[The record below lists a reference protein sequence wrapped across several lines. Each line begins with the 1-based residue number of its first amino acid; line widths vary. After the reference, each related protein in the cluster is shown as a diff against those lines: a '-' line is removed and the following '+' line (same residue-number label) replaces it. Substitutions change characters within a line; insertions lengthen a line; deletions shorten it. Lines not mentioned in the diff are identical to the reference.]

1 MNLKKVITAINN
13 PILNDKLLN
22 CKNIKVLKN
31 DIQYKEGILEILEL
45 EKNIDILI
53 LSENLPGEIS
63 LIELLLK
70 IKKNNIKIFIILET
84 ENDELKNTLFDYGIK
99 NIYYNDKI
107 TIDEL
112 VKIIEKETIESN
124 EELKNEIEK
133 LKKIINEKEYSNERK
148 IIKFYKGKITKNI
161 IEISKKITKK
171 HEKNSTKNDKKII
184 IFCGN
189 YNSGK
194 SIVLA
199 LFTKTLF
206 KKSKKNLVINFN
218 EKNNDIFFILNKRN
232 NEYSDKNIKEK
243 NENLSSKIDVIDGK
257 IFLESGKFN
266 KEKFE
271 KINAN
276 YDRIYIENYFENDN
290 EIEQEILKISN
301 EIIFLSQPNLL
312 EISKSKKILERYINR
327 YLIEKEKINILFNKY
342 NKYSIDENLLKK
354 IFFEFDFIGK
364 IKFNNKYNLLLNGQ
378 AFFNLKKI
386 KKEYFKIYKKLERG
400 GINI

>member
-22 CKNIKVLKN
+22 CKNIEVLKN

-53 LSENLPGEIS
+53 LSENLPGEIN

-70 IKKNNIKIFIILET
+70 IKKNDIKIFIILET
-84 ENDELKNTLFDYGIK
+84 ENNELKNTLFDYGIK

-133 LKKIINEKEYSNERK
+133 LKEIISEKEYRNERK
-148 IIKFYKGKITKNI
+148 KAKFYKEKIRKNLLDI
-161 IEISKKITKK
+161 YKKMSKK
-171 HEKNSTKNDKKII
+171 HEKCTTKNNKKII

-199 LFTKTLF
+199 LFTKILF

-232 NEYSDKNIKEK
+232 NEYSDKNIIEK

-257 IFLESGKFN
+257 IFVENEKFN

-271 KINAN
+271 RFNAN
-276 YDRIYIENYFENDN
+276 YDRIYIENYFENDS
-290 EIEQEILKISN
+290 ETEQEILKISDK
-301 EIIFLSQPNLL
+301 IIFLSQTNLL
-312 EISKSKKILERYINR
+312 EISKSKKILERYISR
-327 YLIEKEKINILFNKY
+327 YLIEKEKIYILFNKY

-354 IFFEFDFIGK
+354 IFFEFNSIGK

-378 AFFNLKKI
+378 VFMSIKKLR
-386 KKEYFKIYKKLERG
+386 KEYFKIYKK
-400 GINI
+400 I

>member
-22 CKNIKVLKN
+22 CKNIEVLKN

-53 LSENLPGEIS
+53 LSENLPGEIN

-70 IKKNNIKIFIILET
+70 IKKNDIKIFIILET
-84 ENDELKNTLFDYGIK
+84 ENNELKNTLFDYGIK

-133 LKKIINEKEYSNERK
+133 LKEIISEKEYRNERK
-148 IIKFYKGKITKNI
+148 KAKFYKEKIRKNLLDI
-161 IEISKKITKK
+161 YKKMSKK
-171 HEKNSTKNDKKII
+171 HEKCTTQNNKKII

-199 LFTKTLF
+199 LFTKILF

-232 NEYSDKNIKEK
+232 NDENIIEK

-257 IFLESGKFN
+257 IFVENEKFN

-271 KINAN
+271 RFNAN
-276 YDRIYIENYFENDN
+276 YDRIYIENYFENDS
-290 EIEQEILKISN
+290 ETEQEILKISDK
-301 EIIFLSQPNLL
+301 IIFLSQTNLL
-312 EISKSKKILERYINR
+312 EISKSKKILERYISR
-327 YLIEKEKINILFNKY
+327 YLIEKEKIYILFNKY

-354 IFFEFDFIGK
+354 IFFEFNSIGK

-378 AFFNLKKI
+378 VFMSIKKLR
-386 KKEYFKIYKKLERG
+386 KEYFKIYKK
-400 GINI
+400 I

>member
-53 LSENLPGEIS
+53 LSENLPGEIN

-133 LKKIINEKEYSNERK
+133 LKEIINEKEYSNERK

-161 IEISKKITKK
+161 IEIYKKITKK

-232 NEYSDKNIKEK
+232 NEYSDKNIIEK
-243 NENLSSKIDVIDGK
+243 NENLNSKINIIDGK

-378 AFFNLKKI
+378 AFLNLKKI

>member
-1 MNLKKVITAINN
+1 MNLKKIITAINN

-22 CKNIKVLKN
+22 CKNIEVLKN

-53 LSENLPGEIS
+53 LSENLPGEIN

-70 IKKNNIKIFIILET
+70 IKKNDIKIFIILET
-84 ENDELKNTLFDYGIK
+84 ENNELKNTLFDYGIK

-133 LKKIINEKEYSNERK
+133 LKEIISEKEYRNERK
-148 IIKFYKGKITKNI
+148 KAKFYKEKIRKNLLDI
-161 IEISKKITKK
+161 YKKMSKK
-171 HEKNSTKNDKKII
+171 HEKCTTQNNKKII

-199 LFTKTLF
+199 LFTKILF

-232 NEYSDKNIKEK
+232 NKNNDENIIEK

-257 IFLESGKFN
+257 IFVENEKFN

-271 KINAN
+271 RFNAN
-276 YDRIYIENYFENDN
+276 YDRIYIENYFENDS
-290 EIEQEILKISN
+290 ETEQEILKISDK
-301 EIIFLSQPNLL
+301 IIFLSQTNLL
-312 EISKSKKILERYINR
+312 EISKSKKILERYISR
-327 YLIEKEKINILFNKY
+327 YLIEKEKIYILFNKY

-354 IFFEFDFIGK
+354 IFFEFNSIGK

-378 AFFNLKKI
+378 VFMSIKKLR
-386 KKEYFKIYKKLERG
+386 KEYFKIYKK
-400 GINI
+400 I

>member
-22 CKNIKVLKN
+22 CKNIEVLKN

-53 LSENLPGEIS
+53 LSENLPGEIN

-70 IKKNNIKIFIILET
+70 IKKNDIKIFIILET
-84 ENDELKNTLFDYGIK
+84 ENNELKNTLFDYGIK

-133 LKKIINEKEYSNERK
+133 LKEIISEKEYRNERK
-148 IIKFYKGKITKNI
+148 KAKFYKEKIRKNLLDI
-161 IEISKKITKK
+161 YKKMSKK
-171 HEKNSTKNDKKII
+171 HEKCTTQNNKKII

-199 LFTKTLF
+199 LFTKILF

-232 NEYSDKNIKEK
+232 NKNNNENIIKK
-243 NENLSSKIDVIDGK
+243 NKNLSSKIDVIDGK
-257 IFLESGKFN
+257 IFVENEKFN

-271 KINAN
+271 RFNAN
-276 YDRIYIENYFENDN
+276 YDRIYIENYFENDS
-290 EIEQEILKISN
+290 ETEQEILKISDK
-301 EIIFLSQPNLL
+301 IIFLSQTNLL
-312 EISKSKKILERYINR
+312 EISKSKKILERYISR
-327 YLIEKEKINILFNKY
+327 YLIEKEKIYILFNKY
-342 NKYSIDENLLKK
+342 NK
-354 IFFEFDFIGK
+354 
-364 IKFNNKYNLLLNGQ
+364 
-378 AFFNLKKI
+378 
-386 KKEYFKIYKKLERG
+386 
-400 GINI
+400 

>member
-22 CKNIKVLKN
+22 CKNIEVLKN

-53 LSENLPGEIS
+53 LSENLPGEIN

-70 IKKNNIKIFIILET
+70 IKKNDIKIFIILET
-84 ENDELKNTLFDYGIK
+84 ENNELKNTLFDYGIK

-133 LKKIINEKEYSNERK
+133 LKEIISEKEYRNERK
-148 IIKFYKGKITKNI
+148 KAKFYKEKIRKNLLDI
-161 IEISKKITKK
+161 YKKMSKK
-171 HEKNSTKNDKKII
+171 HEKCTTQNNKKII

-194 SIVLA
+194 SIVLV
-199 LFTKTLF
+199 LFTKILF

-232 NEYSDKNIKEK
+232 NKNNDENIIKK
-243 NENLSSKIDVIDGK
+243 NKNLSSKIDVIDGK
-257 IFLESGKFN
+257 IFVENEKFN

-271 KINAN
+271 RFNAN
-276 YDRIYIENYFENDN
+276 YDRIYIENYFENDS
-290 EIEQEILKISN
+290 ETEQEILKISDK
-301 EIIFLSQPNLL
+301 IIFLSQTNLL
-312 EISKSKKILERYINR
+312 EISKSKKILERYISR
-327 YLIEKEKINILFNKY
+327 YLIEKEKIYILFNKY

-354 IFFEFDFIGK
+354 IFFEFNSIGK

-378 AFFNLKKI
+378 VFMSIKKLR
-386 KKEYFKIYKKLERG
+386 KEYFKIYKK
-400 GINI
+400 I

>member
-22 CKNIKVLKN
+22 CKNIEVLKN

-53 LSENLPGEIS
+53 LSENLPGEIN

-70 IKKNNIKIFIILET
+70 IKKNDIKIFIILET
-84 ENDELKNTLFDYGIK
+84 ENNELKNTLFDYGIK

-133 LKKIINEKEYSNERK
+133 LKEIISEKEYRNERK
-148 IIKFYKGKITKNI
+148 KAKFYKEKIRKNLLDI
-161 IEISKKITKK
+161 YKKMSKK
-171 HEKNSTKNDKKII
+171 HEKCTTQNNKKIM

-199 LFTKTLF
+199 LFTKILF

-218 EKNNDIFFILNKRN
+218 EKNNDIFFILNKKN
-232 NEYSDKNIKEK
+232 NKNNDENIIEK

-257 IFLESGKFN
+257 IFVENEKFN

-271 KINAN
+271 RFNAN
-276 YDRIYIENYFENDN
+276 YDRIYIENYFENDS
-290 EIEQEILKISN
+290 ETEQEILKISDK
-301 EIIFLSQPNLL
+301 IIFLSQTNLL
-312 EISKSKKILERYINR
+312 EISKSKKILERYISR
-327 YLIEKEKINILFNKY
+327 YLIEKEKIYILFNKY

-354 IFFEFDFIGK
+354 IFFEFNSIGK

-378 AFFNLKKI
+378 VFMSIKKLR
-386 KKEYFKIYKKLERG
+386 KEYFKIYKK
-400 GINI
+400 I

>member
-22 CKNIKVLKN
+22 CKNIEVLKN

-53 LSENLPGEIS
+53 LSENLPGEIN

-70 IKKNNIKIFIILET
+70 IKKNDIKIFIILET
-84 ENDELKNTLFDYGIK
+84 ENNELKNTLFDYGIK

-112 VKIIEKETIESN
+112 VKNIEKETIESN

-133 LKKIINEKEYSNERK
+133 LKEIISEKEYRNERK
-148 IIKFYKGKITKNI
+148 KAKFYKEKIRKNLLDI
-161 IEISKKITKK
+161 YKKMSKK
-171 HEKNSTKNDKKII
+171 HEKCTTQNNKKII

-199 LFTKTLF
+199 LFTKILF

-232 NEYSDKNIKEK
+232 NKNNDENIIKK
-243 NENLSSKIDVIDGK
+243 NKNLSSKIDVIDGK
-257 IFLESGKFN
+257 IFVENEKFN

-271 KINAN
+271 RFNAN
-276 YDRIYIENYFENDN
+276 YDRIYIENYFENDS
-290 EIEQEILKISN
+290 ETEQEILKISDK
-301 EIIFLSQPNLL
+301 IIFLSQTNLL
-312 EISKSKKILERYINR
+312 EISKSKKILERYISR
-327 YLIEKEKINILFNKY
+327 YLIEKEKIYILFNKY

-354 IFFEFDFIGK
+354 IFFEFNSIGK

-378 AFFNLKKI
+378 VFMSIKKLR
-386 KKEYFKIYKKLERG
+386 KEYFKIYKK
-400 GINI
+400 I

>member
-53 LSENLPGEIS
+53 LSENLPGEIN

-133 LKKIINEKEYSNERK
+133 LKEIISEKEYRNERK
-148 IIKFYKGKITKNI
+148 KAKFYKEKIRKNLLDI
-161 IEISKKITKK
+161 YKKMSKK
-171 HEKNSTKNDKKII
+171 HEKCTTQNNKKII

-199 LFTKTLF
+199 LFTKILF

-232 NEYSDKNIKEK
+232 NKNNDENIIEK

-257 IFLESGKFN
+257 IFVESGKFN

-276 YDRIYIENYFENDN
+276 YERIYIENYFENDN

-354 IFFEFDFIGK
+354 IFFEFNFIGK

-378 AFFNLKKI
+378 VFMSIKKLR
-386 KKEYFKIYKKLERG
+386 KEYFKIYKK
-400 GINI
+400 I

>member
-22 CKNIKVLKN
+22 CKNIEVLKN

-53 LSENLPGEIS
+53 LSENLPGEIN

-70 IKKNNIKIFIILET
+70 IKKNDIKIFIILET
-84 ENDELKNTLFDYGIK
+84 ENNELKNTLFDYGIK

-133 LKKIINEKEYSNERK
+133 LKEIISEKEYRNERK
-148 IIKFYKGKITKNI
+148 KAKFYKEKIRKNLLDI
-161 IEISKKITKK
+161 YKKMSKK
-171 HEKNSTKNDKKII
+171 HEKCTTQNNKKII

-199 LFTKTLF
+199 LFTKILF

-232 NEYSDKNIKEK
+232 NKNNDENIIEK

-257 IFLESGKFN
+257 IFVESGKFN

-276 YDRIYIENYFENDN
+276 YERIYIENYFENDN

-327 YLIEKEKINILFNKY
+327 YLIEKEKIYILFNKY

-354 IFFEFDFIGK
+354 IFFEFNSIGK

-378 AFFNLKKI
+378 VFMSIKKLR
-386 KKEYFKIYKKLERG
+386 KEYFKIYKK
-400 GINI
+400 I

>member
-53 LSENLPGEIS
+53 LSENLPGEIN

-133 LKKIINEKEYSNERK
+133 LKEIINEKEYSNERK

-161 IEISKKITKK
+161 IEIYKKITKK

-232 NEYSDKNIKEK
+232 NEYSDKNIIEK
-243 NENLSSKIDVIDGK
+243 NENLNSKIDIIDGK

-342 NKYSIDENLLKK
+342 NNYSIDENLLKK

-378 AFFNLKKI
+378 AFLNLKKI

>member
-22 CKNIKVLKN
+22 CKNIEVLKN

-53 LSENLPGEIS
+53 LSENLPGEIN

-70 IKKNNIKIFIILET
+70 IKKNDIKIFIILET
-84 ENDELKNTLFDYGIK
+84 ENNELKNTLFDYGIK

-133 LKKIINEKEYSNERK
+133 LKEIISEKEYRNERK
-148 IIKFYKGKITKNI
+148 KAKFYKEKIRKNLLDI
-161 IEISKKITKK
+161 YKKMSKK
-171 HEKNSTKNDKKII
+171 HEKCTTQNNKKIM

-199 LFTKTLF
+199 LFTKILF

-232 NEYSDKNIKEK
+232 NKNNDENIIEK

-257 IFLESGKFN
+257 IFVENEKFN

-271 KINAN
+271 RFNAN
-276 YDRIYIENYFENDN
+276 YDRIYIENYFENDS
-290 EIEQEILKISN
+290 ETEQEILKISDK
-301 EIIFLSQPNLL
+301 IIFLSQTNLL
-312 EISKSKKILERYINR
+312 EISKSKKILERYISR
-327 YLIEKEKINILFNKY
+327 YLIEKEKIYILFNKY

-354 IFFEFDFIGK
+354 IFFEFNSIGK

-378 AFFNLKKI
+378 VFMSIKKLR
-386 KKEYFKIYKKLERG
+386 KEYFKIYKK
-400 GINI
+400 I

>member
-22 CKNIKVLKN
+22 CKNIEVLKN

-53 LSENLPGEIS
+53 LSENLPGEIN

-70 IKKNNIKIFIILET
+70 IKKNDIKIFIILET
-84 ENDELKNTLFDYGIK
+84 ENNELKNTLFDYGIK

-133 LKKIINEKEYSNERK
+133 LKEIISEKEYRNERK
-148 IIKFYKGKITKNI
+148 KAKFYKEKIRKNLLDI
-161 IEISKKITKK
+161 YKKMSKK
-171 HEKNSTKNDKKII
+171 HEKCTTQNNKKII

-199 LFTKTLF
+199 LFTKILF

-232 NEYSDKNIKEK
+232 NKNNNENIIKK
-243 NENLSSKIDVIDGK
+243 NKNLSSKIDVIDGK
-257 IFLESGKFN
+257 IFVENEKFN

-271 KINAN
+271 RFNAN
-276 YDRIYIENYFENDN
+276 YDRIYIENYFENDS
-290 EIEQEILKISN
+290 ETEQEILKISDK
-301 EIIFLSQPNLL
+301 IIFLSQTNLL
-312 EISKSKKILERYINR
+312 EISKSKKILERYISR
-327 YLIEKEKINILFNKY
+327 YLIEKEKIYILFNKY

-354 IFFEFDFIGK
+354 IFFEFNSIGK

-378 AFFNLKKI
+378 VFMSIKKLR
-386 KKEYFKIYKKLERG
+386 KEYFKIYKK
-400 GINI
+400 I

>member
-22 CKNIKVLKN
+22 CKNIEVLKN

-53 LSENLPGEIS
+53 LSENLPGEIN

-70 IKKNNIKIFIILET
+70 IKKNDIKIFIILET
-84 ENDELKNTLFDYGIK
+84 ENNELKNTLFDYGIK

-133 LKKIINEKEYSNERK
+133 LKEIISEKEYRNERK
-148 IIKFYKGKITKNI
+148 KAKFYKEKIRKNLLDI
-161 IEISKKITKK
+161 YKKMSKK
-171 HEKNSTKNDKKII
+171 HEKCTTQNNKKII

-199 LFTKTLF
+199 LFTKILF

-232 NEYSDKNIKEK
+232 NKNNDENIIEK
-243 NENLSSKIDVIDGK
+243 KENLSSKIDVIDGK
-257 IFLESGKFN
+257 IFVENEKFN

-271 KINAN
+271 RFNAN
-276 YDRIYIENYFENDN
+276 YDRIYIENYFENDS
-290 EIEQEILKISN
+290 ETEQEILKISDK
-301 EIIFLSQPNLL
+301 IIFLSQTNLL
-312 EISKSKKILERYINR
+312 EISKSKKILERYISR
-327 YLIEKEKINILFNKY
+327 YLIEKEKIYILFNKY

-354 IFFEFDFIGK
+354 IFFEFNSIGK

-378 AFFNLKKI
+378 VFMSIKKLR
-386 KKEYFKIYKKLERG
+386 KEYFKIYKK
-400 GINI
+400 I

>member
-53 LSENLPGEIS
+53 LSENLPGEIN

-70 IKKNNIKIFIILET
+70 IKKNDIKIFIILET

-133 LKKIINEKEYSNERK
+133 LKEIINEKEYSNERK
-148 IIKFYKGKITKNI
+148 RTKFYKGRITKNI
-161 IEISKKITKK
+161 IYIYKKLSKK

-194 SIVLA
+194 SIILA
-199 LFTKTLF
+199 FFTKILF

-218 EKNNDIFFILNKRN
+218 EKNNDIFFILDKRN
-232 NEYSDKNIKEK
+232 NEEK
-243 NENLSSKIDVIDGK
+243 NENLCGKIDVIDGK
-257 IFLESGKFN
+257 IFVESGKFN
-266 KEKFE
+266 KDKF
-271 KINAN
+271 KKFHAN
-276 YDRIYIENYFENDN
+276 YDSSYIENYFENDN
-290 EIEQEILKISN
+290 EVEQEILKISN
-301 EIIFLSQPNLL
+301 KIIFLSQTNLL

-327 YLIEKEKINILFNKY
+327 YLIEKERINILFNKY

-354 IFFEFDFIGK
+354 IFFEFNIIGK

-378 AFFNLKKI
+378 VFINLKRI
-386 KKEYFKIYKKLERG
+386 KKEYFKIYKKLEKG
-400 GINI
+400 GTNI

>member
-22 CKNIKVLKN
+22 CKNIEVLKN

-53 LSENLPGEIS
+53 LSENLPGEIN

-70 IKKNNIKIFIILET
+70 IKKNDIKIFIILET
-84 ENDELKNTLFDYGIK
+84 ENNELKNTLFDYGIK

-133 LKKIINEKEYSNERK
+133 LKEIISEKEYRNERK
-148 IIKFYKGKITKNI
+148 KAKFYKEKIRKNLLDI
-161 IEISKKITKK
+161 YKKMSKK
-171 HEKNSTKNDKKII
+171 HEKCTTQNNKKII

-199 LFTKTLF
+199 LFTKILF

-232 NEYSDKNIKEK
+232 NKNNDENIIKK
-243 NENLSSKIDVIDGK
+243 NKNLSSKIDVIDGK
-257 IFLESGKFN
+257 IFVENEKFN

-271 KINAN
+271 RFNAN
-276 YDRIYIENYFENDN
+276 YDRIYIENYFENDS
-290 EIEQEILKISN
+290 ETEQEILKISDK
-301 EIIFLSQPNLL
+301 IIFLSQTNLL
-312 EISKSKKILERYINR
+312 EISKSKKILERYISR
-327 YLIEKEKINILFNKY
+327 YLIEKEKIYILFNKY

-354 IFFEFDFIGK
+354 IFFEFNSIGK

-378 AFFNLKKI
+378 VFMSIKKLR
-386 KKEYFKIYKKLERG
+386 KEYFKIYKK
-400 GINI
+400 I

>member
-53 LSENLPGEIS
+53 LSENLPGEIN

-70 IKKNNIKIFIILET
+70 IKKNDIKIFIILET

-133 LKKIINEKEYSNERK
+133 LKEIISEKEYRNERK
-148 IIKFYKGKITKNI
+148 KAKFYKEKIRKNLLDI
-161 IEISKKITKK
+161 YKKMSKK
-171 HEKNSTKNDKKII
+171 HEKCTTQNNKKII

-199 LFTKTLF
+199 LFTKILF

-232 NEYSDKNIKEK
+232 NKNNDENIIEK

-257 IFLESGKFN
+257 IFVENEKFN

-271 KINAN
+271 RFNAN
-276 YDRIYIENYFENDN
+276 YDRIYIENYFENDS
-290 EIEQEILKISN
+290 ETEQEILKISDK
-301 EIIFLSQPNLL
+301 IIFLSQTNLL
-312 EISKSKKILERYINR
+312 EISKSKKILERYISR
-327 YLIEKEKINILFNKY
+327 YLIEKEKIYILFNKY

-354 IFFEFDFIGK
+354 IFFEFNSIGK

-378 AFFNLKKI
+378 VFMSIKKLR
-386 KKEYFKIYKKLERG
+386 KEYFKIYKK
-400 GINI
+400 I

>member
-22 CKNIKVLKN
+22 CKNIEVLKN

-53 LSENLPGEIS
+53 LSENLPGEIN

-70 IKKNNIKIFIILET
+70 IKKNDIKIFIILET
-84 ENDELKNTLFDYGIK
+84 ENNELKNTLFDYGIK

-133 LKKIINEKEYSNERK
+133 LKEIISEKEYRNERK
-148 IIKFYKGKITKNI
+148 KAKFYKEKIRKNLLDI
-161 IEISKKITKK
+161 YKKMLKK
-171 HEKNSTKNDKKII
+171 HEKCTTQNNKKII

-199 LFTKTLF
+199 LFTKILF

-232 NEYSDKNIKEK
+232 NKNNDENIIKK
-243 NENLSSKIDVIDGK
+243 NKNLSSKIDVIDGK
-257 IFLESGKFN
+257 IFVENEKFN

-271 KINAN
+271 RFNAN
-276 YDRIYIENYFENDN
+276 YDRIYIENYFENDS
-290 EIEQEILKISN
+290 ETEQEILKISDK
-301 EIIFLSQPNLL
+301 IIFLSQTNLL
-312 EISKSKKILERYINR
+312 EISKSKKILERYISR
-327 YLIEKEKINILFNKY
+327 YLIEKEKIYILFNKY

-354 IFFEFDFIGK
+354 IFFEFNSIGK

-378 AFFNLKKI
+378 VFMSIKKLR
-386 KKEYFKIYKKLERG
+386 KEYFKIYKK
-400 GINI
+400 I

>member
-1 MNLKKVITAINN
+1 MNLKRVITAINN

-53 LSENLPGEIS
+53 LSENLPGEIN

-70 IKKNNIKIFIILET
+70 IKKNDIKIFIILET

-133 LKKIINEKEYSNERK
+133 LKEIINEKEYSNERK
-148 IIKFYKGKITKNI
+148 RTKFYKGKITKNI

-171 HEKNSTKNDKKII
+171 HEKISTKNDKKII

-232 NEYSDKNIKEK
+232 NEYSDKNIIEK
-243 NENLSSKIDVIDGK
+243 NENLGSKIDVIDGK
-257 IFLESGKFN
+257 IFVESGKFN

-354 IFFEFDFIGK
+354 IFFEFNFIGK

-378 AFFNLKKI
+378 AFFNLKKL
-386 KKEYFKIYKKLERG
+386 KKEYFKIYKKLEKG
-400 GINI
+400 GTNI

>member
-22 CKNIKVLKN
+22 CKNIEVLKN

-53 LSENLPGEIS
+53 LSENLPGEIN

-70 IKKNNIKIFIILET
+70 IKKNDIKIFIILET
-84 ENDELKNTLFDYGIK
+84 ENNELKNTLFDYGIK

-133 LKKIINEKEYSNERK
+133 LKEIISEKEYRNERK
-148 IIKFYKGKITKNI
+148 KAKFYKEKIRKNLLDI
-161 IEISKKITKK
+161 YKKMSKK
-171 HEKNSTKNDKKII
+171 HEKCTTQNNKKII

-199 LFTKTLF
+199 LFTKILF

-232 NEYSDKNIKEK
+232 NKNNDENIIKK
-243 NENLSSKIDVIDGK
+243 NKNLSSKIDVIDGK
-257 IFLESGKFN
+257 IFVENEKFN

-276 YDRIYIENYFENDN
+276 YERIYIENYFENDN

-327 YLIEKEKINILFNKY
+327 YLIEKEKIYILFNKY

-354 IFFEFDFIGK
+354 IFFEFNSIGK

-378 AFFNLKKI
+378 VFMSIKKLR
-386 KKEYFKIYKKLERG
+386 KEYFKIYKK
-400 GINI
+400 I

>member
-53 LSENLPGEIS
+53 LSENLPGEIN

-112 VKIIEKETIESN
+112 VKIIEKETIENN

-133 LKKIINEKEYSNERK
+133 LKKIINEKEYRSEWK
-148 IIKFYKGKITKNI
+148 KTKFCKGKITKNI

-206 KKSKKNLVINFN
+206 KKSRKNLVINFN

-232 NEYSDKNIKEK
+232 NEYSDKNIIEK
-243 NENLSSKIDVIDGK
+243 NKNLSSKIDVIDGK
-257 IFLESGKFN
+257 IFVESGKFN

-301 EIIFLSQPNLL
+301 EIIFLSQTNLL

-342 NKYSIDENLLKK
+342 NKYSIDEKLLKK
-354 IFFEFDFIGK
+354 IFFEFNFIEK

>member
-22 CKNIKVLKN
+22 CKNIEVLKN

-53 LSENLPGEIS
+53 LSENLHGEIN

-70 IKKNNIKIFIILET
+70 IKKNDIKIFIILET
-84 ENDELKNTLFDYGIK
+84 ENNELKNTLFDYCIK

-112 VKIIEKETIESN
+112 VKIIEIETIESN

-133 LKKIINEKEYSNERK
+133 LKEIISEKEYRNERK
-148 IIKFYKGKITKNI
+148 KAKFYKEKIRKNLLDI
-161 IEISKKITKK
+161 YKKMSKK
-171 HEKNSTKNDKKII
+171 HEKCTTQNNKKII

-199 LFTKTLF
+199 LFTKILF

-232 NEYSDKNIKEK
+232 NKNNDEHIIEK
-243 NENLSSKIDVIDGK
+243 KENLSSKIDVIDGK
-257 IFLESGKFN
+257 IFVENEKFN

-271 KINAN
+271 RFNAN
-276 YDRIYIENYFENDN
+276 YDRIYIENYFENDS
-290 EIEQEILKISN
+290 ETEQEILKISDKIN
-301 EIIFLSQPNLL
+301 FLSQTNLL
-312 EISKSKKILERYINR
+312 EISKSKKILERYMSR
-327 YLIEKEKINILFNKY
+327 YLIEKEKIYILFNKY

-354 IFFEFDFIGK
+354 IFFEFNSIGK

-378 AFFNLKKI
+378 VFMRI
-386 KKEYFKIYKKLERG
+386 KK
-400 GINI
+400 

>member
-22 CKNIKVLKN
+22 CKNIEVLKN

-53 LSENLPGEIS
+53 LSENLPGEIN

-70 IKKNNIKIFIILET
+70 IKKNDIKIFIILET
-84 ENDELKNTLFDYGIK
+84 ENNELKNTLFDYGIK

-133 LKKIINEKEYSNERK
+133 LKEIISEKEYRNERK
-148 IIKFYKGKITKNI
+148 KAKFYKEKIRKNLLDI
-161 IEISKKITKK
+161 YKKMSKK
-171 HEKNSTKNDKKII
+171 HEKCTTQNNKKII

-199 LFTKTLF
+199 LFTKILF

-232 NEYSDKNIKEK
+232 NKNNDENIIEK

-257 IFLESGKFN
+257 IFVESGKFN

-276 YDRIYIENYFENDN
+276 YERIYIENYFENDN

-354 IFFEFDFIGK
+354 IFFEFNSIGK

-378 AFFNLKKI
+378 VFMSIKKLR
-386 KKEYFKIYKKLERG
+386 KEYFKIYKK
-400 GINI
+400 I

>member
-1 MNLKKVITAINN
+1 MNLKRVITAINN

-53 LSENLPGEIS
+53 LSENLPGEIN

-70 IKKNNIKIFIILET
+70 IKKNDIKIFIILET

-133 LKKIINEKEYSNERK
+133 LKEIINEKEYSNERK
-148 IIKFYKGKITKNI
+148 RTKFYKGKITKNI

-171 HEKNSTKNDKKII
+171 HEKISTKNDKKII

-199 LFTKTLF
+199 LFTKILF
-206 KKSKKNLVINFN
+206 EKNEKNLVINFN

-232 NEYSDKNIKEK
+232 NEYSDKNIIEK
-243 NENLSSKIDVIDGK
+243 NENLGGKIDVINGK
-257 IFLESGKFN
+257 IFVENGKFN

-271 KINAN
+271 IFNAN

-290 EIEQEILKISN
+290 EVEEEILKISN
-301 EIIFLSQPNLL
+301 KIIFLSQTNLL

-327 YLIEKEKINILFNKY
+327 YLIEKEKIYILFNKY
-342 NKYSIDENLLKK
+342 NKYSIDEKLLKK
-354 IFFEFDFIGK
+354 IFFEINFIEK
-364 IKFNNKYNLLLNGQ
+364 INFNNKYNLLLNGQ
-378 AFFNLKKI
+378 AFVNFKKI
-386 KKEYFKIYKKLERG
+386 KKEYFKIYKKLEKG
-400 GINI
+400 GTNI

>member
-22 CKNIKVLKN
+22 CKNIEVLKN

-53 LSENLPGEIS
+53 LSENLPGEIN

-70 IKKNNIKIFIILET
+70 IKKNDIKIFIILET
-84 ENDELKNTLFDYGIK
+84 ENNELKNTLFDYGIK

-124 EELKNEIEK
+124 DELKKEIEK
-133 LKKIINEKEYSNERK
+133 LKEIISEKEYRNERK
-148 IIKFYKGKITKNI
+148 KAKFYKEKIRKNLLDI
-161 IEISKKITKK
+161 YKKMSKK
-171 HEKNSTKNDKKII
+171 HEKCTTQNNKKII

-199 LFTKTLF
+199 LFTKILF

-232 NEYSDKNIKEK
+232 NKNNDENIIKK
-243 NENLSSKIDVIDGK
+243 NKNLSSKIDVIDGK
-257 IFLESGKFN
+257 IFVENEKFN

-271 KINAN
+271 RFNAN
-276 YDRIYIENYFENDN
+276 YDRIYIENYFENDS
-290 EIEQEILKISN
+290 ETEQEILKISDK
-301 EIIFLSQPNLL
+301 IIFLSQTNLL
-312 EISKSKKILERYINR
+312 EISKSKKILERYISR
-327 YLIEKEKINILFNKY
+327 YLIEKEKIYILFNKY

-354 IFFEFDFIGK
+354 IFFEFNSIGK

-378 AFFNLKKI
+378 VFMSIKKLR
-386 KKEYFKIYKKLERG
+386 KEYFKIYKK
-400 GINI
+400 I

>member
-199 LFTKTLF
+199 LFTKTLL

-232 NEYSDKNIKEK
+232 NEYIDKNIIEK

-257 IFLESGKFN
+257 IFVESGKFN

-386 KKEYFKIYKKLERG
+386 KKEYFKIYKKLEKG

>member
-22 CKNIKVLKN
+22 CKNIEVLKN

-53 LSENLPGEIS
+53 LSENLPGEIN

-70 IKKNNIKIFIILET
+70 IKKNDIKIFIILET
-84 ENDELKNTLFDYGIK
+84 ENNELKNTLFDYGIK
-99 NIYYNDKI
+99 NTYYNDKI

-133 LKKIINEKEYSNERK
+133 LKEIISEKEYRNERK
-148 IIKFYKGKITKNI
+148 KAKFYKEKIRKNLLDI
-161 IEISKKITKK
+161 YKKMSKK
-171 HEKNSTKNDKKII
+171 HEKCTTQNNKKII

-199 LFTKTLF
+199 LFTKILF

-232 NEYSDKNIKEK
+232 NKNNDENIIEK

-257 IFLESGKFN
+257 IFVENEKFN

-271 KINAN
+271 RFNAN
-276 YDRIYIENYFENDN
+276 YDRIYIENYFENDS
-290 EIEQEILKISN
+290 ETEQEILKISDK
-301 EIIFLSQPNLL
+301 IIFLSQTNLL
-312 EISKSKKILERYINR
+312 EISKSKKILERYISR
-327 YLIEKEKINILFNKY
+327 YLIEKEKIYILFNKY

-354 IFFEFDFIGK
+354 IFFEFNSIGK

-378 AFFNLKKI
+378 VFMSIKKLR
-386 KKEYFKIYKKLERG
+386 KEYFKIYKK
-400 GINI
+400 I

>member
-22 CKNIKVLKN
+22 CKNIEVLKN

-53 LSENLPGEIS
+53 LSENLPGEIN

-70 IKKNNIKIFIILET
+70 IKKNDIKIFIILET
-84 ENDELKNTLFDYGIK
+84 ENNELKNTLFDYGIK

-133 LKKIINEKEYSNERK
+133 LKEIISEKEYRNERK
-148 IIKFYKGKITKNI
+148 KAKFYKEKIRKNLLDI
-161 IEISKKITKK
+161 YKKMSKK
-171 HEKNSTKNDKKII
+171 HEKCTTQNNKKII

-199 LFTKTLF
+199 LFTKILF

-232 NEYSDKNIKEK
+232 NKNNDENIIEK

-257 IFLESGKFN
+257 IFVENEKFN

-271 KINAN
+271 RFNAN
-276 YDRIYIENYFENDN
+276 YDRIYIENYFENDS
-290 EIEQEILKISN
+290 ETEQEILKISDK
-301 EIIFLSQPNLL
+301 IIFLSQTNLL
-312 EISKSKKILERYINR
+312 EISKSKKILERYISR
-327 YLIEKEKINILFNKY
+327 YLIEKEKIYILFNKY

-354 IFFEFDFIGK
+354 IFFEFNSIGK

-378 AFFNLKKI
+378 VFMSIKKLR
-386 KKEYFKIYKKLERG
+386 KEYFKIYKK
-400 GINI
+400 I

>member
-22 CKNIKVLKN
+22 CKNIEVLKN

-45 EKNIDILI
+45 ERNIDILI
-53 LSENLPGEIS
+53 LSENLPGEIN

-70 IKKNNIKIFIILET
+70 IKKNDIKIFIILET
-84 ENDELKNTLFDYGIK
+84 ENNELKNTLFDYGIK

-133 LKKIINEKEYSNERK
+133 LKEIISEKEYRNERK
-148 IIKFYKGKITKNI
+148 KAKFYKEKIRKNLLDI
-161 IEISKKITKK
+161 YKKMSKK
-171 HEKNSTKNDKKII
+171 HEKCTTQNNKKII

-199 LFTKTLF
+199 LFTKILF

-232 NEYSDKNIKEK
+232 NKNNDENIIEK

-257 IFLESGKFN
+257 IFVENEKFN

-271 KINAN
+271 RFNAN
-276 YDRIYIENYFENDN
+276 YDRIYIENYFENDS
-290 EIEQEILKISN
+290 ETEQEILKISDK
-301 EIIFLSQPNLL
+301 IIFLSQTNLL
-312 EISKSKKILERYINR
+312 EISKSKKILERYISR
-327 YLIEKEKINILFNKY
+327 YLIEKEKIYILFNKY

-354 IFFEFDFIGK
+354 IFFEFNSIGK

-378 AFFNLKKI
+378 VFMSIKKLR
-386 KKEYFKIYKKLERG
+386 KEYFKIYKK
-400 GINI
+400 I